1 MPAFINITPSYE
13 TMKINIKHFVLAFL
27 LVTAVGAGI
36 YFYRTPESSV
46 PASSAPKPS
55 APKPTKALKSQSSP
69 PPAKAPSTDAMMRGL
84 NPIMVL
90 VEELPSAASSCG
102 LNREAI
108 RVAVELPLSQSG
120 LQITKSPASSKG
132 YLYIQVNVL
141 LVQNICAANIYFS
154 FRTPGVIEGNKQ
166 LTIAS
171 IWNENIIGA
180 AWPNDAAREINSAVD
195 KLTQSSSRSGRATIQ
210 SRES

>member
-1 MPAFINITPSYE
+1 
-13 TMKINIKHFVLAFL
+13 MKINIRHIVLAFL

-36 YFYRTPESSV
+36 YFYRTPEPSV
-46 PASSAPKPS
+46 PAPS

-141 LVQNICAANIYFS
+141 LAQNICAANIYFS

-195 KLTQSSSRSGRATIQ
+195 KLTKKFVEEWTRDNP
-210 SRES
+210 EP